1 MIRKDHC
8 MVIYRIEN
16 DNQEGPLRCGIAY
29 TDSEDYQE
37 RTIFYDKVYS
47 NPPPQNDGLDCVHL
61 YEKCACEYI
70 SQLFDNWNF
79 HLLPT
84 LTQKGYHISV
94 YKIKFPQTVK
104 TGKIQIVFNPQY
116 ASLLFTMSIPLG
128 FELYRKE
135 KSQ

>member
-1 MIRKDHC
+1 
-8 MVIYRIEN
+8 MVIYRIE
-16 DNQEGPLRCGIAY
+16 DNNQKGPFRSDVAY
-29 TDSEDYQE
+29 SLSDSEDYQE
-37 RTIFYDKVYS
+37 KTIFHRKVYS
-47 NPPPQNDGLDCVHL
+47 NPPPQEDNIGSPSS
-61 YEKCACEYI
+61 YEKCGCEYI

-94 YKIKFPQTVK
+94 YKIQFPDKVK

-116 ASLLFTMSIPLG
+116 ASLLFTISIPLG

-135 KSQ
+135 KSK